1 MLLPLLPLIPNFTGV
16 WFRLTGTTSASG
28 QLHSLDDGGN
38 NHPKP
43 HRFFQA
49 VPKMFSQFDA
59 GAASRKEASTLHGL
73 EAREGPAQ
81 FFDRLNLLECEPA
94 SSSGQDADE
103 RDQSQLSKVY
113 PPWVKRTIT
122 EKDMHRDMPLINILT
137 SLPFFVMANVKD
149 RCVSFSGTSSLAYPH
164 LDCFA
169 QTVFPGHVG
178 NGHGMF
184 NFPEASLIR
193 SWFFRCYSAP
203 TRMLRTFLC
212 MNNFNASIRSY
223 LFY

>member
-49 VPKMFSQFDA
+49 VPKMFSQFNS

-103 RDQSQLSKVY
+103 VDQSQLSKVY
-113 PPWVKRTIT
+113 PPWVTRTIT
-122 EKDMHRDMPLINILT
+122 EKDMHCDMPLINILT

-149 RCVSFSGTSSLAYPH
+149 RCVFVFRHFSCLSPIGLFRANCISGPLSK
-164 LDCFA
+164 
-169 QTVFPGHVG
+169 
-178 NGHGMF
+178 
-184 NFPEASLIR
+184 R
-193 SWFFRCYSAP
+193 SRYV
-203 TRMLRTFLC
+203 
-212 MNNFNASIRSY
+212 
-223 LFY
+223 